1 MKATVSAKRAKSGI
15 ADRRDRAQGAENPV
29 YATRRRQ
36 VLEVAAHHFARF
48 GLEGAKLSAIAEEA
62 GVDRA
67 NLYYYAD
74 GKADL
79 FLQVLHAVKLE
90 AASRA
95 ETVATS
101 RRTAAVRLRLLMVDL
116 MTDVEKNFPF
126 LYVHYNAVVT
136 QLSASHP
143 AYKRVLEFIELT
155 GRHFAAFRKV
165 VEDGMT
171 SGEFVSTLPP
181 WMVAR
186 AAVGSIADSHRWFN
200 PGTSEMSGAQIGN
213 GFADI
218 LLGGLAPQARG
229 STELRGPAT
238 AAAFSP
244 RRPASPPGRRRL

>member
-1 MKATVSAKRAKSGI
+1 VSGERSISGI
-15 ADRRDRAQGAENPV
+15 AGRRGRAQDAENPV

-36 VLEVAAHHFARF
+36 VLEVAALHFARF

-79 FLQVLHAVKLE
+79 FLQVLHAAKLE

-95 ETVATS
+95 EAVARS
-101 RRTAAVRLRLLMVDL
+101 RRSAAARLRLLMVDL
-116 MTDVEKNFPF
+116 MTDVERNYPF
-126 LYVHYNAVVT
+126 LYVHYNTVVT
-136 QLSASHP
+136 QLSAAHP
-143 AYKRVLEFIELT
+143 ADKRVLEFVELT

-165 VEDGMT
+165 VEDGIR

-181 WMVAR
+181 WIVAR
-186 AAVGSIADSHRWFN
+186 AAVGSIADSHRWFD
-200 PGTSEMSGAQIGN
+200 PGTSEVSGAEIGN

-218 LLGGLAPQARG
+218 LLGGLAPEAHQPARI
-229 STELRGPAT
+229 SLPAT
-238 AAAFSP
+238 AAAISP

>member
-1 MKATVSAKRAKSGI
+1 VKATVSAKRARSGI
-15 ADRRDRAQGAENPV
+15 ADRRGRAQDAENPL
-29 YATRRRQ
+29 YAVRRRQ

-95 ETVATS
+95 EAIATS
-101 RRTAAVRLRLLMVDL
+101 RRTAAARLRLLMVDL

-165 VEDGMT
+165 VEDGIT

-186 AAVGSIADSHRWFN
+186 AAVGSIADSHRWFD
-200 PGTSEMSGAQIGN
+200 PGTSEVSGAQIGN
-213 GFADI
+213 GFADL
-218 LLGGLAPQARG
+218 LLGGLAPKGRRPSKG
-229 STELRGPAT
+229 LPAT

-244 RRPASPPGRRRL
+244 RRPASSPGRRRL

>member
-1 MKATVSAKRAKSGI
+1 VSAKRTKSGI
-15 ADRRDRAQGAENPV
+15 ADRRVRAQDAENPG

-48 GLEGAKLSAIAEEA
+48 GLDGAKLSAIAEEA

-90 AASRA
+90 AAFRA
-95 ETVATS
+95 EEVARS
-101 RRTAAVRLRLLMVDL
+101 QRTAAARLRHLMVDL
-116 MTDVEKNFPF
+116 MTDVEKNYPF
-126 LYVHYNAVVT
+126 LYVHYNTVVT

-143 AYKRVLEFIELT
+143 AYKRVLGFVELT

-165 VEDGMT
+165 VEDGIR

-181 WMVAR
+181 WIVAR
-186 AAVGSIADSHRWFN
+186 AAVGSIADSHRWFD
-200 PGTSEMSGAQIGN
+200 PGTSELSGEEIGN

-218 LLGGLAPQARG
+218 LLGGLAPEALGPIEVRLPASAAVG
-229 STELRGPAT
+229 SAG
-238 AAAFSP
+238 SP
-244 RRPASPPGRRRL
+244 VSPPGRRRL

>member
-1 MKATVSAKRAKSGI
+1 VSPERSKSGI
-15 ADRRDRAQGAENPV
+15 ADRRGRAQDGKNPA

-67 NLYYYAD
+67 NLYYYAE

-79 FLQVLHAVKLE
+79 FLQVLHAAKLD

-95 ETVATS
+95 EAVARS
-101 RRTAAVRLRLLMVDL
+101 RRPAAARLRLLMVDL
-116 MTDVEKNFPF
+116 MTDVEKNYPF
-126 LYVHYNAVVT
+126 LYVHYDTVVT
-136 QLSASHP
+136 QLSTSHP
-143 AYKRVLEFIELT
+143 AYKRVHEFVELT

-165 VEDGMT
+165 VEDGIR

-181 WMVAR
+181 WIVAR
-186 AAVGSIADSHRWFN
+186 AAVGSIADSHRWFD
-200 PGTSEMSGAQIGN
+200 PGTSEVSGAEIGH

-218 LLGGLAPQARG
+218 LLGGLAPESRKPAQVRV
-229 STELRGPAT
+229 PAT
-238 AAAFSP
+238 AATLSP
-244 RRPASPPGRRRL
+244 RTPASPPGHRRL